1 MLIEIDNKIWV
12 AEQPL
17 KFFGLEV
24 GARMTLIRLRN
35 DEIVVISPINLDDI
49 TINQINNIGNV
60 TNIIAP
66 NLFHY
71 TFINNCKNLYPHAK
85 LWAVPGL
92 KAKQPEILVDE
103 TINIE
108 ENNLFNEIE
117 YILIDGF
124 QVFLGTEISLV
135 NECVFFHP
143 DSKSLILTDTAF
155 NFDDSF
161 PLITQFTARIIGS
174 YNQLRPSYLEKL
186 ATKDKQLVQKSV
198 TKILNWDFHRVIV
211 AHGTIVE
218 KDAKKQL
225 KEGYEWFLNT
235 PL

>member
-1 MLIEIDNKIWV
+1 MLTEIDNNIWV
-12 AEQPL
+12 DKQPL
-17 KFFGLEV
+17 KFFGLEI
-24 GARMTLIRLRN
+24 GTRMTLIRLKN
-35 DEIVVISPINLDDI
+35 GELIAISPVTIDST
-49 TINQINNIGNV
+49 TINQINEIGNV

-71 TFINNCKNLYPHAK
+71 MFASNFKNIYPSAK

-92 KAKQPEILVDE
+92 KAKKPDIPFDE
-103 TINIE
+103 TINVE
-108 ENNLFNEIE
+108 DKYLFNEIE
-117 YILIDGF
+117 YLFFDGF
-124 QVFLGTEISLV
+124 QALVGTQISLV

-161 PLITQFTARIIGS
+161 PVITQFVARIIGS

-186 ATKDKQLVQKSV
+186 VTKDKKLVKKSV
-198 TKILNWDFHRVIV
+198 EKILDWDFHRVIV
-211 AHGTIVE
+211 AHGSIVE
-218 KDAKKQL
+218 QDAKKQF